1 MNAGKTIFTQLMDF
15 LPWSTFDRIVARY
28 DGNRAVRTL
37 SCAAQYQVMA
47 FAQLTYRE
55 SLRDIEACLS
65 AQSTKLYHM
74 GFREP
79 IRRSTLAD
87 ANETRD
93 WRIYAEFA
101 QRLIVQAKRLYAGDS
116 LDVDLTNTVYALDST
131 TIDLCLSVFPWA
143 HFRSTKAAVKMH
155 TLLDLRGNIPSFIH
169 ISDGKL
175 HDVHALDM
183 LLPEPGAI
191 YVMDRAY
198 VDFTRLHVLHQA
210 GAFFVT
216 RAKSNLDAHRVYSAP
231 TDKSVGVICD
241 HTFALDGYL
250 TRQHYP
256 AHLRRIRFK
265 DPDTGKTLV
274 FLTNQMTLPALTICA
289 LYKSR
294 WQVEILPSW
303 RVSRL
308 TEGLRDGCTM
318 PALAQQ
324 AEFGFVYANKPQ
336 IVGKHRNL
344 ASGHGTTLDPA
355 IDSTVRDTDPHNKF
369 VDSQLS
375 WLALF
380 KPGYPGST
388 WCGRYAGTMQEV
400 THHPGRKSGTAFG
413 WRPAFRIQ
421 GIRDRR
427 RLATVGMQVADT
439 LQQGWM
445 VAHLRQAC
453 HRSPQV
459 VLRLHAAGPIAF
471 HENRLALALHRD
483 DNAIQHQACDGLS
496 IRGRGIRGRP
506 DRGDV

>member
-1 MNAGKTIFTQLMDF
+1 MNTGKTIFTQLMDF

-28 DGNRAVRTL
+28 DGDRAVRTL
-37 SCAAQYQVMA
+37 SCAVQYQVMA

-65 AQSTKLYHM
+65 AQSAKLYHM

-101 QRLIVQAKRLYAGDS
+101 QRLIVQARRLYAGDS
-116 LDVDLTNTVYALDST
+116 LDVDLKNTVYALDST

-183 LLPEPGAI
+183 LRPEPGAI

-198 VDFTRLHVLHQA
+198 MDFARLHVMHQA
-210 GAFFVT
+210 GAFFLT
-216 RAKSNLDAHRVYSAP
+216 RAKSNLDAHRIYSAP
-231 TDKSVGVICD
+231 TDKDAGVICD
-241 HTFALDGYL
+241 HTIALDGYL

-265 DPDTGKTLV
+265 DPETGRTLV

-294 WQVEILPSW
+294 WQVELFFKWIKQHLRIKQFYGTSENAVKTQIW
-303 RVSRL
+303 IAVSVYVLVAIVRKRL
-308 TEGLRDGCTM
+308 RLE
-318 PALAQQ
+318 
-324 AEFGFVYANKPQ
+324 
-336 IVGKHRNL
+336 
-344 ASGHGTTLDPA
+344 ASLYTFLQV
-355 IDSTVRDTDPHNKF
+355 ISI
-369 VDSQLS
+369 
-375 WLALF
+375 
-380 KPGYPGST
+380 
-388 WCGRYAGTMQEV
+388 
-400 THHPGRKSGTAFG
+400 TAFEKVQ
-413 WRPAFRIQ
+413 IQ
-421 GIRDRR
+421 SALSGAPYRSEE
-427 RLATVGMQVADT
+427 ATEYNQ
-439 LQQGWM
+439 LN
-445 VAHLRQAC
+445 L
-453 HRSPQV
+453 
-459 VLRLHAAGPIAF
+459 F
-471 HENRLALALHRD
+471 NY
-483 DNAIQHQACDGLS
+483 
-496 IRGRGIRGRP
+496 
-506 DRGDV
+506 